1 MSAVHCHFRLL
12 LALSLSLFLCRLAAA
27 QGLPPAVEAALQRA
41 NLPAD
46 ALTLLV
52 LDVDPRQPP
61 RLSHRADVPMNP
73 ASVMKL
79 VTTFAALELLGPA
92 YSWRTPVYLDGAVR
106 EGTLHGNL
114 YLRGLGD
121 PKLVVERLWLL
132 LRRVQALGVRQIA
145 GDIVL
150 DRSAFDVGETD
161 PANFDGEP
169 LRPYNATADA
179 LLLNF
184 KSVSMTFTPER
195 SSNTALVQ
203 FEPPLAGVEMQ
214 SRVPLVAG
222 ECGDYR
228 ASLKADFSDPAK
240 IRFAG
245 AYPGNCAEKVWS
257 VAYADPKS
265 FALRAVE
272 GLWREMGGRLL
283 GAVREGRVPATTVN
297 GSPAAGES
305 PLEPTFDLNSAPLAE
320 IIRDINKYSNNVM
333 AQQLFLTLS
342 LAAPSN
348 AVNAVN
354 AVSATSA
361 TSATPV
367 GRASADASRAV
378 LRRWWLERFEAKD
391 LPLVDNGSGLSRRSR
406 ITAQALARLLQAA
419 YSSPLMPDFVASLP
433 LSGVDGTLKNRR
445 AMVGSAHLKTGSLR
459 DVSALAGYVHAASG
473 RRYVMVAIANHPAA
487 EAARPV
493 FEALQQWTLQDQAS
507 KDPARSATKPQA
519 AGAKKKPVL
528 KS

>member
-12 LALSLSLFLCRLAAA
+12 LALSLSLFLCRVAAA
-27 QGLPPAVEAALQRA
+27 QGLPPTVEAALQRA

-79 VTTFAALELLGPA
+79 VTTFAALDLLGPA

-114 YLRGLGD
+114 HLRGLGD
-121 PKLVVERLWLL
+121 PKLVIERLWLL

-214 SRVPLVAG
+214 SRVPLIAG

-228 ASLKADFSDPAK
+228 AGLKAELSDPTK
-240 IRFAG
+240 FRFAG

-283 GAVREGRVPATTVN
+283 GAVREGRVPATTAN

-305 PLEPTFDLNSAPLAE
+305 PLEPSFELNSAPLAE

-342 LAAPSN
+342 LAAPGSS
-348 AVNAVN
+348 V
-354 AVSATSA
+354 SA

-367 GRASADASRAV
+367 SRASADASRAV

-391 LPLVDNGSGLSRRSR
+391 FPLVDNGSGLSRRSR

-487 EAARPV
+487 EAARPA
-493 FEALQQWTLQDQAS
+493 FQALQQWTLQDQAS

-528 KS
+528 KSFP

>member
-27 QGLPPAVEAALQRA
+27 QGLPPAIEAALQRA
-41 NLPAD
+41 KLPAD

-79 VTTFAALELLGPA
+79 VTTFAGLDLLGPA

-121 PKLVVERLWLL
+121 PKLVLERLWLL
-132 LRRVQALGVRQIA
+132 LRRVQAMGVRQIA

-195 SSNTALVQ
+195 SSNTALVL

-245 AYPGNCAEKVWS
+245 AYPANCAEKVWS

-283 GAVREGRVPATTVN
+283 GAVREGRVPAITVN
-297 GSPAAGES
+297 GSPLAGES
-305 PLEPTFDLNSAPLAE
+305 PLEPSFELNSAPLAE

-342 LAAPSN
+342 LAATGSS
-348 AVNAVN
+348 V
-354 AVSATSA
+354 SA

-367 GRASADASRAV
+367 SRASADASRAV

-391 LPLVDNGSGLSRRSR
+391 LPLVDNGSGLSRHSR
-406 ITAQALARLLQAA
+406 ITAQALARLLQTA

-433 LSGVDGTLKNRR
+433 LSGIDGTLKNRR

-459 DVSALAGYVHAASG
+459 DVSALAGYVHAVSG

-487 EAARPV
+487 EATRPV

-519 AGAKKKPVL
+519 AAAKK
-528 KS
+528 